1 MSDASLTETS
11 AYELAQ
17 RIAKREI
24 TATETTRAFLDQI
37 AAHDDTLHA
46 FNETYSGAALAQAAA
61 IDTALDRGEKLGT
74 LAGVPI
80 ALKDNLCT
88 VEGRTTCSS
97 KMLQNFYSPYDATVV
112 KRLKAAGAVFVG
124 KTNLDEFAMGSS
136 TENSAFG
143 PTRNPWNT
151 RCVPGGSSG
160 GSAAAVAGRLCAAAL
175 GSDTGGSI
183 RQPAALCGIVGLKPT
198 YGLVSRYGLVAF
210 ASSLDQIG
218 PMTRD
223 VRDAALILNA
233 IAGPDIKDS
242 TSWPQTPPDYLM
254 DIDKPPEKIRIGLPK
269 EFFGDGLSPEVATA
283 VHTAVDFFRRNGAE
297 IVSVSLPH
305 TRYGI
310 AAYYVIAPAE
320 ASSNL
325 ARYDGVHYGH
335 RTTQASDLFELYA
348 ASRAEGFGPEVQR
361 RVMLGTY
368 ALSSG
373 YYDAYY
379 LRAQRVRQLIKDDF
393 DRAFELCDVIISP
406 TTPDAAFEL
415 GAKSNDPL
423 AMYLCDVFTV
433 TCNIAGIPGMS
444 VPCGFSSS
452 GLPIGMQMLGP
463 VFSESTMLRLARL
476 YELAHDWQK
485 RRPMIA
491 SV

>member
-1 MSDASLTETS
+1 MEPSIIDLS
-11 AYELAQ
+11 AFELAAK
-17 RIAKREI
+17 IAKREVK
-24 TATETTRAFLDQI
+24 ALDAAQAYLTRAENLNTEI
-37 AAHDDTLHA
+37 RA
-46 FNETYSGAALAQAAA
+46 FNEMYADDLLASAEAVDRSLAAGVRPGPL
-61 IDTALDRGEKLGT
+61 T
-74 LAGVPI
+74 GVPI

-88 VEGRTTCSS
+88 MQGRTTCSS
-97 KMLQNFYSPYDATVV
+97 KMLENFRSPYDATVV
-112 KRLKAAGAVFVG
+112 SRLKAAGAMVVG

-151 RCVPGGSSG
+151 KCVPGGSSG
-160 GSAAAVAGRLCAAAL
+160 GSAAAVAGRMCAAAL

-223 VRDAALILNA
+223 VRDAALFLNV
-233 IAGPDIKDS
+233 IAGPDPRDS
-242 TSWPQTPPDYLM
+242 TSWPQTPPDYLAE
-254 DIDKPPEKIRIGLPK
+254 IDRPPEKIRIGLPK
-269 EFFGDGLSPEVATA
+269 EFFGEGLAPEVSAA
-283 VHTAVDFFRRNGAE
+283 VHAAVNFFRKHGAE
-297 IVSVSLPH
+297 IVEVSLPH

-325 ARYDGVHYGH
+325 ARYDGIHYGH
-335 RTTQASDLFELYA
+335 RSDHATDLIDLYA

-361 RVMLGTY
+361 RIMLGTY

-379 LRAQRVRQLIKDDF
+379 LRAQKVRQLIKEDF
-393 DRAFELCDVIISP
+393 DHAFKSCDVIISP
-406 TTPDAAFEL
+406 TTPDVAFEL
-415 GAKSNDPL
+415 GAKSGDPL

-444 VPCGFSSS
+444 IPCGFSASD
-452 GLPIGMQMLGP
+452 LPIGMQLLGP
-463 VFSESTMLRLARL
+463 LFSEATMLRLARF
-476 YELAHDWQK
+476 YETSHDWH
-485 RRPMIA
+485 RRSPT
-491 SV
+491 

>member
-1 MSDASLTETS
+1 MTEPSTADLS
-11 AYELAQ
+11 AFELAAN
-17 RIAKREI
+17 IASRDIK
-24 TATETTRAFLDQI
+24 AVD
-37 AAHDDTLHA
+37 AAHAYLNRVKTLDTKLHA
-46 FNETYSGAALAQAAA
+46 FNEIYADDLSAAA
-61 IDTALDRGEKLGT
+61 EALDRALDAGAKPGPLT
-74 LAGVPI
+74 GVPI

-88 VEGRTTCSS
+88 LQGHTTCSS
-97 KMLQNFYSPYDATVV
+97 KMLQNFRSPYDATVV
-112 KRLKAAGAVFVG
+112 TRLKAAGALVVG

-143 PTRNPWNT
+143 PTRNPWNPHY
-151 RCVPGGSSG
+151 VPGGSSG
-160 GSAAAVAGRLCAAAL
+160 GSAAAVAARMCAAAL

-223 VRDAALILNA
+223 VRDAALFLNV
-233 IAGPDIKDS
+233 IAGPDTKDS
-242 TSWPQTPPDYLM
+242 TSWPQTPPDYLR
-254 DIDKPPEKIRIGLPK
+254 DIDRPPEKIRIGLPK
-269 EFFGDGLSPEVATA
+269 EFFSDGLSPEVSKAIHA
-283 VHTAVDFFRRNGAE
+283 AVDFFRSHGAE
-297 IVSVSLPH
+297 IVEVSLPH

-335 RTTQASDLFELYA
+335 RTAHAEDMIDLYA

-361 RVMLGTY
+361 RIMLGTY

-379 LRAQRVRQLIKDDF
+379 LRAQKVRQLIKEDF
-393 DRAFELCDVIISP
+393 DHAFKACDVIISP
-406 TTPDAAFEL
+406 TTPDVAFEL
-415 GAKSNDPL
+415 GAKSGDPL

-444 VPCGFSSS
+444 LPCGFSLS
-452 GLPIGMQMLGP
+452 GLPIGMQLLGP
-463 VFSESTMLRLARL
+463 LFSESSLLRLARF
-476 YELAHDWQK
+476 YETAHDWH
-485 RRPMIA
+485 RRKP
-491 SV
+491 VEGV